1 MQDLPVLAR
10 GGSHDA
16 LLGALRALQPKPGPQ
31 VMLVVGAVRRRPALA
46 AVEAAARA
54 LADAGNDTL
63 LVAADLRRPE
73 LRERFGLG
81 LGAGLTDLLAV
92 IERTGRPRIEPEL
105 FERTL
110 NVVDRGGVAGGAALH
125 VITTG
130 PRPRAAR
137 TMAVGRPMRDLL
149 DGLRGLAYSYVVV
162 DGPAVL
168 SRWVDTTVLVAPRPA
183 ASARDERAL
192 SATLDTIEWPPLGV
206 IYPAGE
212 TSRNR

>member
-1 MQDLPVLAR
+1 MQHLPVLAR
-10 GGSHDA
+10 GGNHDA
-16 LLGALRALQPKPGPQ
+16 LLGALRALDPRPGPR
-31 VMLVVGAVRRRPALA
+31 VVLVVGAVRRLPVLA

-73 LRERFGLG
+73 LRERFALG

-92 IERTGRPRIEPEL
+92 IERTGRTRIEPEL

-110 NVVDRGGVAGGAALH
+110 NVVERGGAGRAALH

-137 TMAVGRPMRDLL
+137 AMALGRPMRDLL
-149 DGLRGLAYSYVVV
+149 EGLRDLTYSYVVV

-168 SRWVDTTVLVAPRPA
+168 SRWVDATLLVAPAP
-183 ASARDERAL
+183 SARDERAL
-192 SATLDTIEWPPLGV
+192 SAALDAIERPPLGV
-206 IYPAGE
+206 IYPPGE